1 MDMKSTFESMVEDHG
16 HWMLLRK
23 AVLNKPCSCVGREGT
38 ILETCGLCN
47 GSGHAYVD
55 HLVRARR
62 TKMIDSVQMTTDLG
76 LVATPRW
83 HFYLPANTQPT
94 HKDWIIEIELSP
106 TDQQPIY
113 PIKAETYYN
122 VTDVESMREL
132 SGVLAFW
139 DVQTEKSNWN
149 V

>member
-1 MDMKSTFESMVEDHG
+1 METLKRTFDKMVQDHG

-23 AVLNKPCSCVGREGT
+23 AILNKKCSCTNNDAALPGCT
-38 ILETCGLCN
+38 LCN
-47 GSGHAYVD
+47 GTGHAYID
-55 HLVRARR
+55 HLVRGRR
-62 TKMIDSVQMTTDLG
+62 TKMVDSVQMTTDIS

-83 HFYLPANTQPT
+83 HFYLPSNTQPN
-94 HKDWIIEIELSP
+94 HMDWIAEIELSP

-113 PIKAETYYN
+113 PIKIETYYN
-122 VTDVESMREL
+122 ITDVESMREL
-132 SGVLAFW
+132 KGELVFW

>member
-1 MDMKSTFESMVEDHG
+1 MDVKSTFEELIKEAG
-16 HWMLLRK
+16 HWLLLRK
-23 AVLNKPCSCVGREGT
+23 AVLNKPCACMNRGT
-38 ILETCGLCN
+38 ILESCGRCN
-47 GSGHAYVD
+47 GTGHEYVD
-55 HLVRARR
+55 HLIRGRR

-83 HFYLPANTQPT
+83 HFYLPSNTQPN
-94 HKDWIIEIELSP
+94 HKDWLIEIELSA
-106 TDQQPIY
+106 TDQEPIV

-122 VTDVESMREL
+122 ITDVESMRDIN
-132 SGVLAFW
+132 GKLAYW

>member
-1 MDMKSTFESMVEDHG
+1 MDMKSTFEGMVQDHG

-23 AVLNKPCSCVGREGT
+23 AVLNKPCSCVNNGT
-38 ILETCGLCN
+38 IIETCSLCN

-55 HLVRARR
+55 HLVKARR

-83 HFYLPANTQPT
+83 HFYLAAGTQPGP
-94 HKDWIIEIELSP
+94 KDWLVEIELSAE
-106 TDQQPIY
+106 DQQPLY
-113 PIKAETYYN
+113 PIKAEVYYK